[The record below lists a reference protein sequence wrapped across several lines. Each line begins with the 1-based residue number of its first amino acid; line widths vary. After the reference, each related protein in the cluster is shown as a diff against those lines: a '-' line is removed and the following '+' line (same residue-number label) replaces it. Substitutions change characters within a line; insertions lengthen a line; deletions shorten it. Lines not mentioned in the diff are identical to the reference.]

1 MQDPEVDAKF
11 GFLYSGYRLYYWESL
26 EMIRKLLLAG
36 IPVFIAVQPT
46 GSSQAVLGE
55 VVLVGYLFATTYF
68 KPYVKALDNLLAM
81 LSLLGETSL
90 PAFLA
95 LRYFTVGSTGCR
107 CHHAL
112 GLRQILQ
119 ILVAD
124 LLACSC
130 LTCLL

>member
-1 MQDPEVDAKF
+1 MKPVARQLMIGSCIAQDPEIDAKF

-68 KPYVKALDNLLAM
+68 KPFVKALDNLLAM
-81 LSLLGETSL
+81 FSLLGAAVLCPDL
-90 PAFLA
+90 PE
-95 LRYFTVGSTGCR
+95 
-107 CHHAL
+107 
-112 GLRQILQ
+112 
-119 ILVAD
+119 
-124 LLACSC
+124 SC
-130 LTCLL
+130 IAAQ

>member
-1 MQDPEVDAKF
+1 MQDPEIDAKF

-90 PAFLA
+90 LPFLA
-95 LRYFTVGSTGCR
+95 LHCFTAGSTGCH
-107 CHHAL
+107 CHHAY
-112 GLRQILQ
+112 GLRQNVQ
-119 ILVAD
+119 TFVTD
-124 LLACSC
+124 LLACTC

>member
-1 MQDPEVDAKF
+1 MSAQPYLGGGCRSVAVVLQDPEIDAKF

-68 KPYVKALDNLLAM
+68 KPYVMLLDNVLAM
-81 LSLLGETSL
+81 SSLLGRSYAVQQATM
-90 PAFLA
+90 
-95 LRYFTVGSTGCR
+95 TVQAPGPMMWCIIWCIMG
-107 CHHAL
+107 
-112 GLRQILQ
+112 
-119 ILVAD
+119 
-124 LLACSC
+124 
-130 LTCLL
+130 